1 MIFISAGA
9 FRVLRVPYKN
19 KNIWLCRGGASFWKK
34 KFSFGKKQKKGPC
47 CQNQKRI
54 KKKKL
59 FHQKAFIRTKSKK
72 NFFSPYFLLKTT
84 FKSNKRLQSQFS
96 SQEQIKTVNT
106 LWRENQYCINIFFY
120 SFLCYFCCFV

>member
-1 MIFISAGA
+1 MVIFISAGA

-19 KNIWLCRGGASFWKK
+19 KNIWLCSRRSFLLEK
-34 KFSFGKKQKKGPC
+34 KFSFGKKRGPC
-47 CQNQKRI
+47 CQNQK
-54 KKKKL
+54 KKKKKKT

-106 LWRENQYCINIFFY
+106 LWRENQYCINIY
-120 SFLCYFCCFV
+120 FLLLSLFVYYFI